1 MGTNH
6 TNYDIISELLA
17 KQTILLDKPST
28 ANKVNQLSFPLMCV
42 TDIKL
47 VASSLKHFEQSLQE
61 IDASQ
66 TVPNLNKQSLLSGHH
81 TKFKTV
87 HMHCEMKSVCA

>member
-28 ANKVNQLSFPLMCV
+28 AGKQSELSFPLMCV
-42 TDIKL
+42 ADIKL
-47 VASSLKHFEQSLQE
+47 VASSLKHLNSLSKRL
-61 IDASQ
+61 I
-66 TVPNLNKQSLLSGHH
+66 
-81 TKFKTV
+81 
-87 HMHCEMKSVCA
+87 

>member
-28 ANKVNQLSFPLMCV
+28 ANKVNCPSLLCV
-42 TDIKL
+42 SQIS
-47 VASSLKHFEQSLQE
+47 SSLRQ
-61 IDASQ
+61 
-66 TVPNLNKQSLLSGHH
+66 V
-81 TKFKTV
+81 
-87 HMHCEMKSVCA
+87 